1 MLIISDW
8 FTAGNWDTG
17 VPGAITNVTIPGGL
31 GANYPENAG
40 VCNNLLIQNGGSVK
54 VNPTVGG
61 TVNVESLITGEQY
74 HYISSPVASA
84 QAGINLFDLATY
96 MRAYDETEATIQ
108 WENMVYTDYLAPF
121 TGYSVFSPASVGDQT
136 VSYSAGGL
144 NDGNFTNSGLTFT
157 ANSTANYDGYNLLGN
172 PYASRIDLEAGV
184 SLSNVDNAI
193 YFWNPSLNDYSYW
206 VIGGAGVNGASAN
219 VPVGQGFFVKV
230 STPGIGTFGVSNAV
244 RTNAVQAFYKSTLN
258 NAVRLKVEGDI
269 YSDETMV
276 LFNQQA
282 TSQFDS
288 QFDAYKLKASEVNHM
303 YTKTIDGSEL
313 AINTLTSI
321 EQNTSIPVYFEV
333 AHSGMYNIT
342 ASELETIAGNIPVWL
357 EDLKTGTVQ
366 NLRENAVYSFNANV
380 NDNANRFKLTFAT
393 LGVDDKPLQNINI
406 WSVGKNIHMQL
417 PVVVKGDVRVTNAA
431 GQTLLNTEINAVG
444 EYVIHAPVAAGIYMV
459 TITSNEGTVTKKVFV
474 K

>member
-1 MLIISDW
+1 
-8 FTAGNWDTG
+8 
-17 VPGAITNVTIPGGL
+17 
-31 GANYPENAG
+31 
-40 VCNNLLIQNGGSVK
+40 
-54 VNPTVGG
+54 
-61 TVNVESLITGEQY
+61 
-74 HYISSPVASA
+74 
-84 QAGINLFDLATY
+84 
-96 MRAYDETEATIQ
+96 
-108 WENMVYTDYLAPF
+108 
-121 TGYSVFSPASVGDQT
+121 
-136 VSYSAGGL
+136 
-144 NDGNFTNSGLTFT
+144 
-157 ANSTANYDGYNLLGN
+157 
-172 PYASRIDLEAGV
+172 
-184 SLSNVDNAI
+184 
-193 YFWNPSLNDYSYW
+193 
-206 VIGGAGVNGASAN
+206 
-219 VPVGQGFFVKV
+219 
-230 STPGIGTFGVSNAV
+230 
-244 RTNAVQAFYKSTLN
+244 
-258 NAVRLKVEGDI
+258 
-269 YSDETMV
+269 MV

-303 YTKTIDGSEL
+303 YTKTSDGSEL

-406 WSVGKNIHMQL
+406 WSVDKNIHMQL
-417 PVVVKGDVRVTNAA
+417 PVVVKGNVRVTNAA